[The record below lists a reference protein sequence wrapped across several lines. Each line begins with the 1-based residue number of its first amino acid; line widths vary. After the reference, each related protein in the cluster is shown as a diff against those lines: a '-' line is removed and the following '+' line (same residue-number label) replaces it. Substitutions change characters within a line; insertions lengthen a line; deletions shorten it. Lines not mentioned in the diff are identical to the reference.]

1 MKTQTQQHSQ
11 PSGKIFILDTNVLLH
26 DSNALASFDE
36 HNIVISIHTLYE
48 IDNFKKK
55 EDALGYHAREISRKI
70 DALQEEFNSPSPLPL
85 GKGKG
90 DLRIEINNTTHKKI
104 KNQKFH
110 DHKNGD
116 LPILAL
122 ALHEKDRQ
130 EEARKKGKEY
140 KEVILVTKDVNF
152 RAIARSFGIKAEDYE
167 HDQKIASLSQ
177 MPSGIEKSAIYG
189 NIIDRLHST
198 GYELEAPSELK
209 KFNPN
214 TFLELQSDLRD
225 NHKAIA
231 KIVHKKGKI
240 FLKKLNDH
248 KNIYGL
254 ETQNIEQ
261 KCAMDLLLDP
271 SINLVTLVGRAG
283 TGKTILAI
291 AAALYQV
298 ERNMYTKCIVARP
311 IIPMGND
318 VGYLPG
324 TLEEKLK
331 HWMEPIADNL
341 DMLSHN
347 KGKDSQNTLE
357 SLQED
362 GILEIGALTFIRG
375 RSIPNQFFI
384 VDEAQNLTREEIKTI
399 ITRAGKGTKV
409 VLTGD
414 IDQIDNPYLT
424 ALNCGLVNA
433 AVTFGPEPIAGH
445 IVLTKGVRSELAELG
460 ARLL

>member
-1 MKTQTQQHSQ
+1 MKTQGQ
-11 PSGKIFILDTNVLLH
+11 PSGKIFVLDTNVLLH
-26 DSNALASFDE
+26 DNNALTSFDE
-36 HNIVISIHTLYE
+36 HDVIISIHVLYE

-55 EDALGYHAREISRKI
+55 DDSLGYHAREVSRKI
-70 DALQEEFNSPSPLPL
+70 DALQEEFNRPSSLPL
-85 GKGKG
+85 GEGKG
-90 DLRIEINNTTHKKI
+90 NLHVEINHTTHKKI
-104 KNQKFH
+104 RNQKFH

-116 LPILAL
+116 LPILAI

-130 EEARKKGKEY
+130 EEAKKKGKEY

-152 RAIARSFGIKAEDYE
+152 RTIARSFGIKAEDYE

-177 MPSGIEKSAIYG
+177 MPAGIEKHAIAG
-189 NIIDRLHST
+189 NIIDRLYST

-214 TFLELQSDLRD
+214 TFLELQSSLRD
-225 NHKAIA
+225 NHKAVA
-231 KIVHKKGKI
+231 RLVHKKGKI
-240 FLKKLNDH
+240 FLKKITDY
-248 KNIYGL
+248 KNIFGL
-254 ETQNIEQ
+254 ETQNLEQ

-271 SINLVTLVGRAG
+271 DIHLVTLVGRAG

-291 AAALYQV
+291 AAALHQV
-298 ERNMYTKCIVARP
+298 EKNIYKKCIVARP
-311 IIPMGND
+311 IVPMGND

-324 TLEEKLK
+324 TLEEKLDP
-331 HWMEPIADNL
+331 WMKPIADNL

-362 GILEIGALTFIRG
+362 GMLEIGALTFIRG

-399 ITRAGKGTKV
+399 ITRAGKGTKF

-424 ALNCGLVNA
+424 ALNCGLVNI

-460 ARLL
+460 AKLL